1 MCIYALHEAIP
12 GVECPQLQDPAN
24 GAVSQPNNVTG
35 TIATY
40 TCDPGF
46 VLVGS
51 ETQMCMTDGTWSGQP
66 PTCSESKQCHE
77 YLYSLIDISYVCI

>member
-1 MCIYALHEAIP
+1 MCIYAIHEAIP

-24 GAVSQPNNVTG
+24 GAVSQPNNV
-35 TIATY
+35 ATY